1 MAVKQNRR
9 LLQYAVARAVESWL
23 GLQPTHRER
32 KKLGKLNSE
41 EVEDLCRRARID
53 VDDGP
58 TKEAPWKEICE
69 KLEEMRNGGG
79 GDGGGDG
86 GGGDGGG
93 GDGEGGDTGLKRDRS
108 SGAQSNRNDS
118 KRWHGDAEAEAA
130 APPAGGSS

>member
-1 MAVKQNRR
+1 
-9 LLQYAVARAVESWL
+9 
-23 GLQPTHRER
+23 
-32 KKLGKLNSE
+32 
-41 EVEDLCRRARID
+41 
-53 VDDGP
+53 
-58 TKEAPWKEICE
+58 
-69 KLEEMRNGGG
+69 MRNGGG